1 MIHSLAK
8 FHTITKEDVIKLLV
22 LILAVLI
29 FSYSIILLSLTGNA
43 ISLKKI
49 SLSIKKTETDTAKNE
64 RDFSKTLTDVN
75 SASFHEFG
83 FTAATNAGF
92 AVKKDSIA
100 SFALLYERN

>member
-1 MIHSLAK
+1 MINRLAK
-8 FHTITKEDVIKLLV
+8 FHTITREDVIKILV
-22 LILAVLI
+22 LILAVLMI
-29 FSYSIILLSLTGNA
+29 SYSLLLLSLTGNA

-49 SLSIKKTETDTAKNE
+49 SLSIKKTETNIAKNE
-64 RDFSKTLTDVN
+64 REFSKTLTEVN